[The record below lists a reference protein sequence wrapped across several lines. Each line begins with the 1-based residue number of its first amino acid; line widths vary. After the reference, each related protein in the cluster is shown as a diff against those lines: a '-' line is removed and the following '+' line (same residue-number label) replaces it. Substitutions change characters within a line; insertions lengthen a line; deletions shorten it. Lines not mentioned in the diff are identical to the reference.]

1 MRIHDC
7 TSSRLNTNH
16 RKESVMKFGH
26 FDDVNKEYVIQNPKT
41 PYPWINYLG
50 TQAFFSLISNTAGGY
65 HFYKD
70 ARLRRITRYRYNNV
84 PVDMGGRYFYIKDND
99 TIWSPGWAPVK
110 TDLDSYECRH
120 GMGYTII
127 TGKKNGLSAE
137 VTFFVP
143 QDYNGEIQS
152 VVLKNESSETKTF
165 QLFSFVEWCLWNA
178 QDDSTNFQ
186 RNFNTGEVEI
196 IDSTIFHKT
205 EYKERRNH
213 FAFYTVNDTI
223 DGYDTDRES
232 FLGLYNGFENPQVVA
247 AGKASNSVADG
258 WSPIASHYKEITLAP
273 GESKQ
278 LVFILGYVENP
289 VEEKFNADG
298 SMNKSRAYAMMEQ
311 YNTPEKVAAGLA
323 ALKEMWDNLLS
334 KYTVKTPDDKM
345 NRMVNIWNQY
355 QCMITFCFSRSAS
368 FFESGIG
375 RGMGF
380 RDSNQD
386 LVGFVHQIPER
397 ARERI
402 IDIASTQFTD
412 GGCYHQYQPLTKRGN
427 NDIGGG
433 FNDDPMWLIFGTIA
447 YIKESGDLSILSEM
461 VPFDNQL
468 GSEVSLMEHLKVSF
482 DHVVNN
488 LGPHGLPLIGRA
500 DWNDCLN
507 LNCFSNDPNES
518 FQTTE
523 NKTEGSKAESL
534 MIAGQFVIYGQDYV
548 ELCRHLGMNEEAD
561 RAQKHVDAMI
571 EAVKA
576 HGWDGEWFLRAYDFY
591 GRKVGSHENKEG
603 KIFIESQGWCTMA
616 GIGLEEGL
624 VEQSLDSVKK
634 YLDCEHGIVL
644 NNPAFTEYVM
654 EYGEIS
660 TYPAGYKE
668 NAGIFA
674 HNNPWVIIGE
684 TVLGRGDR
692 AWEYYRKICP
702 AYLEEKSDLHKVEPY
717 VYCQMTAGKDAAK
730 PGEAKNSWL
739 TGTAA
744 WNWYAITQFI
754 LGIKPSYDG
763 LVIDPCIPAAWDG
776 YTVKRKFRGADYTI
790 TVKNPCHVNRGVK
803 TLVLNG
809 STIDGNTVPMQP
821 EGTDNVVEVTL
832 D

>member
-1 MRIHDC
+1 
-7 TSSRLNTNH
+7 
-16 RKESVMKFGH
+16 MKFGH

-110 TDLDSYECRH
+110 TELDSYECRH
-120 GMGYTII
+120 GMGYTVI

-152 VVLKNESSETKTF
+152 VVLKNESNEAKTF

-196 IDSTIFHKT
+196 VDSTIFHKT

-258 WSPIASHYKEITLAP
+258 WSPIASHYKEITLQP

-323 ALKEMWDNLLS
+323 ALKEMWNNLLS

-355 QCMITFCFSRSAS
+355 QCMVTFNMSRSAS
-368 FFESGIG
+368 YFESGIG

-380 RDSNQD
+380 RDSCQD
-386 LVGFVHQIPER
+386 LLGFVHLIPDR

-402 IDIASTQFTD
+402 LDIAATQFED
-412 GGCYHQYQPLTKRGN
+412 GSAYHQYQPLTKKGN
-427 NDIGGG
+427 ADIGSG
-433 FNDDPMWLIFGTIA
+433 FNDDPLWLIAAAAA
-447 YIKESGDLSILSEM
+447 YIKETGDYSILDEST
-461 VPFDNQL
+461 PYDSDPSKATDF
-468 GSEVSLMEHLKVSF
+468 MEHLRRSF
-482 DHVVNN
+482 NYTINH
-488 LGPHGLPLIGRA
+488 LGPHGLPQIGRA

-507 LNCFSNDPNES
+507 LNCFSEEPGES
-518 FQTTE
+518 FQTFGPS
-523 NKTEGSKAESL
+523 EGPNAESVF
-534 MIAGQFVIYGQDYV
+534 IAGMFVKYGKDYV
-548 ELCRHLGMNEEAD
+548 KICRHKGLCDEAD
-561 RAQKHVDAMI
+561 TAQKAIEQMEKTVMDA
-571 EAVKA
+571 
-576 HGWDGEWFLRAYDFY
+576 GWDGEWYLRAYDHY
-591 GRKVGSHENKEG
+591 KHKIGSKECEDG
-603 KIFIESQGWCTMA
+603 KIFIEPQGFCVIA
-616 GIGLEEGL
+616 EIGKDEGL
-624 VEQSLDSVKK
+624 CLKAMQSVEK
-634 YLDCEHGIVL
+634 YLDTKYGIVL
-644 NNPAFTEYVM
+644 LQPPYHRYHVEL
-654 EYGEIS
+654 GEIS
-660 TYPAGYKE
+660 SYPPGYKE
-668 NAGIFA
+668 NAGIFC
-674 HNNPWVIIGE
+674 HNNPWISIAE
-684 TVLGRGDR
+684 TVIGRGNR
-692 AWEYYRKICP
+692 AWQVYTRTCP
-702 AYLEEKSDLHKVEPY
+702 AYIEDISEIHRTEPY
-717 VYCQMTAGKDAAK
+717 VYSQMIAGKDA
-730 PGEAKNSWL
+730 PNFGEAKNSWL

-744 WNWYAITQFI
+744 WTFLDVSQYI
-754 LGIKPSYDG
+754 LGIRPDYDG
-763 LVIDPCIPAAWDG
+763 LIIDPCIPDTMDG
-776 YTVKRKFRGADYTI
+776 FTAKRKFRGNTYHI
-790 TVKNPCHVNRGVK
+790 TVRNPAHVQKGVTK
-803 TLVLNG
+803 LIVDG
-809 STIDGNTVPMQP
+809 ATIDGNMIPAIN
-821 EGTDNVVEVTL
+821 GTGHDVTVEVTMG
-832 D
+832 

>member
-1 MRIHDC
+1 
-7 TSSRLNTNH
+7 
-16 RKESVMKFGH
+16 MKFGH

-110 TDLDSYECRH
+110 TELDSYECRH
-120 GMGYTII
+120 GMGYTVI

-152 VVLKNESSETKTF
+152 VVLKNESNEAKTF
-165 QLFSFVEWCLWNA
+165 KLFSFVEWCLWNA

-196 IDSTIFHKT
+196 VDSTIFHKT

-232 FLGLYNGFENPQVVA
+232 FLGLYNSFENPQVVA

-258 WSPIASHYKEITLAP
+258 WSPIASHYKEITLQP

-323 ALKEMWDNLLS
+323 ALKEMWNNLLS

-355 QCMITFCFSRSAS
+355 QCMVTFNMSRSAS
-368 FFESGIG
+368 YFESGIG

-386 LVGFVHQIPER
+386 LLGFVHQIPDR
-397 ARERI
+397 ARERL
-402 IDIASTQFTD
+402 IDLASTQFED
-412 GGCYHQYQPLTKRGN
+412 GGCYHQYQPLTKKGN
-427 NDIGGG
+427 NEIGGD
-433 FNDDPMWLIFGTIA
+433 FSDDPLWMILSVAA
-447 YIKESGDLSILSEM
+447 YIKESGDYSILDAK
-461 VPFDNQL
+461 VPYDND
-468 GSEVSLMEHLKVSF
+468 ENKAKTMMDHLEKSF
-482 DHVVNN
+482 YHVFENV
-488 LGPHGLPLIGRA
+488 GPHGLPLAMRA
-500 DWNDCLN
+500 DWNDCIN
-507 LNCFSNDPNES
+507 LSCFSSEPGES
-518 FQTTE
+518 FQTSTSPKYGE
-523 NKTEGSKAESL
+523 DKYSK
-534 MIAGQFVIYGQDYV
+534 
-548 ELCRHLGMNEEAD
+548 
-561 RAQKHVDAMI
+561 I
-571 EAVKA
+571 EA
-576 HGWDGEWFLRAYDFY
+576 
-591 GRKVGSHENKEG
+591 
-603 KIFIESQGWCTMA
+603 
-616 GIGLEEGL
+616 
-624 VEQSLDSVKK
+624 
-634 YLDCEHGIVL
+634 
-644 NNPAFTEYVM
+644 
-654 EYGEIS
+654 
-660 TYPAGYKE
+660 
-668 NAGIFA
+668 
-674 HNNPWVIIGE
+674 
-684 TVLGRGDR
+684 
-692 AWEYYRKICP
+692 
-702 AYLEEKSDLHKVEPY
+702 
-717 VYCQMTAGKDAAK
+717 
-730 PGEAKNSWL
+730 
-739 TGTAA
+739 
-744 WNWYAITQFI
+744 
-754 LGIKPSYDG
+754 
-763 LVIDPCIPAAWDG
+763 
-776 YTVKRKFRGADYTI
+776 
-790 TVKNPCHVNRGVK
+790 
-803 TLVLNG
+803 
-809 STIDGNTVPMQP
+809 
-821 EGTDNVVEVTL
+821 
-832 D
+832 

>member
-1 MRIHDC
+1 
-7 TSSRLNTNH
+7 
-16 RKESVMKFGH
+16 MKFGH

-110 TDLDSYECRH
+110 TELDSYECRH
-120 GMGYTII
+120 GMGYTVI

-152 VVLKNESSETKTF
+152 VVLKNESNEAKTF
-165 QLFSFVEWCLWNA
+165 KLFSFVEWCLWNA

-196 IDSTIFHKT
+196 VDSTIFHKT

-258 WSPIASHYKEITLAP
+258 WSPIASHYKEITLQP

-323 ALKEMWDNLLS
+323 ALKEMWNNLLS

-355 QCMITFCFSRSAS
+355 QCMVTFNMSRSAS
-368 FFESGIG
+368 YFESGIG

-386 LVGFVHQIPER
+386 LLGFVHQIPDR
-397 ARERI
+397 ARERL
-402 IDIASTQFTD
+402 IDLASTQFED
-412 GGCYHQYQPLTKRGN
+412 GGCYHQYQPLTKKGN
-427 NDIGGG
+427 NEIGGD
-433 FNDDPMWLIFGTIA
+433 FSDDPLWMILSVAA
-447 YIKESGDLSILSEM
+447 YIKESGDYSILDAK
-461 VPFDNQL
+461 VPYDND
-468 GSEVSLMEHLKVSF
+468 ENKAKTMMDHLEKSF
-482 DHVVNN
+482 YHVFENV
-488 LGPHGLPLIGRA
+488 GPHGLPLAMRA
-500 DWNDCLN
+500 DWNDCIN
-507 LNCFSNDPNES
+507 LSCFSSEPGES
-518 FQTTE
+518 FQTSTSPKYGE
-523 NKTEGSKAESL
+523 DKYSKIAESVMVAAL
-534 MIAGQFVIYGQDYV
+534 FTYAGPEYVAMCRLKGDDAAADKAQAAVDKMKDNIMKYGCGK
-548 ELCRHLGMNEEAD
+548 ETGAD
-561 RAQKHVDAMI
+561 LKALESVD
-571 EAVKA
+571 K
-576 HGWDGEWFLRAYDFY
+576 WLN
-591 GRKVGSHENKEG
+591 S
-603 KIFIESQGWCTMA
+603 
-616 GIGLEEGL
+616 
-624 VEQSLDSVKK
+624 
-634 YLDCEHGIVL
+634 EHGLSL
-644 NNPAFTEYVM
+644 NQPAFTKYYI

-668 NAGIFA
+668 NAGIFC
-674 HNNPWVIIGE
+674 HNNAWIICAEAFVGH
-684 TVLGRGDR
+684 GDK
-692 AWEYYRKICP
+692 AFEYYSKIAP
-702 AYLEEKSDLHKVEPY
+702 AYREEKYSDLHRTEPY
-717 VYCQMTAGKDAAK
+717 VYAQMIAGKDAK
-730 PGEAKNSWL
+730 RHGEAKNSWL

-744 WNWYAITQFI
+744 WNFVAVSQYI
-754 LGIKPSYDG
+754 LGIIPDWNGLKVDPS
-763 LVIDPCIPAAWDG
+763 IPHEWDG
-776 YTVKRKFRGADYTI
+776 FTVSRQFRGNTYEI
-790 TVKNPCHVNRGVK
+790 TVKNPKHICKGIQSVTVDGKQIEGNVLPVFDGGVH
-803 TLVLNG
+803 T
-809 STIDGNTVPMQP
+809 
-821 EGTDNVVEVTL
+821 VEVVMG
-832 D
+832 

>member
-1 MRIHDC
+1 
-7 TSSRLNTNH
+7 
-16 RKESVMKFGH
+16 MKFGH

-110 TDLDSYECRH
+110 TELDSYECRH
-120 GMGYTII
+120 GMGYTDI

-152 VVLKNESSETKTF
+152 VVLKNESNEAKTF
-165 QLFSFVEWCLWNA
+165 KLFSFVEWCLWNA

-186 RNFNTGEVEI
+186 RNFITGEVEI
-196 IDSTIFHKT
+196 VDSTIFHKT

-232 FLGLYNGFENPQVVA
+232 FLGLYNGFENPQVGA

-258 WSPIASHYKEITLAP
+258 WSPIASHYKEITLQP

-323 ALKEMWDNLLS
+323 ALKEMWNNLLS

-355 QCMITFCFSRSAS
+355 QCMVTFNMYRSAS
-368 FFESGIG
+368 YFDSGIG

-386 LVGFVHQIPER
+386 MLGFVHQIPDR
-397 ARERI
+397 ARERL
-402 IDIASTQFTD
+402 IDLASTQFED
-412 GGCYHQYQPLTKRGN
+412 GGCYHQYQPLTKKGN
-427 NDIGGG
+427 NEIGGD
-433 FNDDPMWLIFGTIA
+433 FSDDPLWMILSVAA
-447 YIKESGDLSILSEM
+447 YIKESGDYSILDAK
-461 VPFDNQL
+461 VPYDND
-468 GSEVSLMEHLKVSF
+468 ENKAKTMMDHLEKSF
-482 DHVVNN
+482 YHVFENV
-488 LGPHGLPLIGRA
+488 GPHGLPLAMRA
-500 DWNDCLN
+500 DWNDCIN
-507 LNCFSNDPNES
+507 LSCFSDTPGES
-518 FQTTE
+518 FQTYT
-523 NKTEGSKAESL
+523 NPKFAAEGGYSKVAASVMVATL
-534 MIAGQFVIYGQDYV
+534 FTYAGPNYDAI
-548 ELCRHLGMNEEAD
+548 LKHLGKDDEAAK
-561 RAQKHVDAMI
+561 AQAEIDKM
-571 EAVKA
+571 KA
-576 HGWDGEWFLRAYDFY
+576 NVMESAWDGDWFLRAYDAN
-591 GRKVGSHENKEG
+591 GEKMGSKECEEG
-603 KIFIESQGWCTMA
+603 QIFIEPQGFAIMSE
-616 GIGLEEGL
+616 IGKDQGADLKTLKAIDERLNTKYGL
-624 VEQSLDSVKK
+624 
-634 YLDCEHGIVL
+634 VL
-644 NNPAFTEYVM
+644 NNPAYTKYYVQ
-654 EYGEIS
+654 YGEIS
-660 TYPAGYKE
+660 TYPGGYKE
-668 NAGIFA
+668 NAGIFT
-674 HNNPWVIIGE
+674 HNNAWIICAAAYAGQGDQAFKYYSEIAPAFTEE
-684 TVLGRGDR
+684 T
-692 AWEYYRKICP
+692 
-702 AYLEEKSDLHKVEPY
+702 SDLHKTEPY
-717 VYCQMTAGKDAAK
+717 VYGEMIGGKDAGSDIGQTGK
-730 PGEAKNSWL
+730 NFGQGKNSWL

-744 WNWYAITQFI
+744 WNMVAISQYI
-754 LGIKPSYDG
+754 LGVQPDFDG
-763 LVIDPCIPAAWDG
+763 LKIDPSIPSAWDG
-776 YTVKRKFRGADYTI
+776 LKASRQFRGDTYDI
-790 TVKNPCHVNRGVK
+790 EVKNPDHVCKGVK
-803 TLVLNG
+803 SMTVDG
-809 STIDGNTVPMQP
+809 KAIDGNVIPVA
-821 EGTDNVVEVTL
+821 GDGKAHKVEVVL
-832 D
+832 G

>member
-1 MRIHDC
+1 
-7 TSSRLNTNH
+7 
-16 RKESVMKFGH
+16 MKFGH

-110 TDLDSYECRH
+110 TELDSYECRH
-120 GMGYTII
+120 GMGYTVI

-152 VVLKNESSETKTF
+152 VVLKNESNEAKTF
-165 QLFSFVEWCLWNA
+165 KLFSFVEWCLWNA

-196 IDSTIFHKT
+196 VDSTIFHKT

-258 WSPIASHYKEITLAP
+258 WSPIASHYKEITLQP

-323 ALKEMWDNLLS
+323 ALKEMWNNLLS

-355 QCMITFCFSRSAS
+355 QCMVTFNMSRSAS
-368 FFESGIG
+368 YFESGIG

-386 LVGFVHQIPER
+386 LLGFVHQIPDR
-397 ARERI
+397 ARERL
-402 IDIASTQFTD
+402 IDLASTQFED
-412 GGCYHQYQPLTKRGN
+412 GGCYHQYQPLTKKGN
-427 NDIGGG
+427 NEIGGD
-433 FNDDPMWLIFGTIA
+433 FSDDPLWMILSVAA
-447 YIKESGDLSILSEM
+447 YIKESGDYSILDAK
-461 VPFDNQL
+461 VPYDND
-468 GSEVSLMEHLKVSF
+468 ENKAKTMMDHLEKSF
-482 DHVVNN
+482 YHVFENV
-488 LGPHGLPLIGRA
+488 GPHGLPLAMRA
-500 DWNDCLN
+500 DWNDCIN
-507 LNCFSNDPNES
+507 LSCFSSEPGES
-518 FQTTE
+518 FQTSTSPKYGE
-523 NKTEGSKAESL
+523 DKYSKIAESVMVAAL
-534 MIAGQFVIYGQDYV
+534 FTYAGPEYV
-548 ELCRHLGMNEEAD
+548 AMCRLKGDDAAAD
-561 RAQKHVDAMI
+561 KAQAAVDKMKDNI
-571 EAVKA
+571 MKY
-576 HGWDGEWFLRAYDFY
+576 GWDGEWFVRAYDAQSN
-591 GRKVGSHENKEG
+591 KVGSKECEEG
-603 KIFIESQGWCTMA
+603 QIYIEPQGFCVLA
-616 GIGLEEGL
+616 GIG
-624 VEQSLDSVKK
+624 VETGEAKKALDSVKEKLDTK
-634 YLDCEHGIVL
+634 YGIVL
-644 NNPAFTEYVM
+644 LQPPYTKYHVEL
-654 EYGEIS
+654 GEIS
-660 TYPAGYKE
+660 SYPPGYKE
-668 NAGIFA
+668 NAGIFC
-674 HNNPWVIIGE
+674 HNNPWVSCAE
-684 TVLGRGDR
+684 TVIGRGNR
-692 AWEYYRKICP
+692 AFEIYKKTCP
-702 AYLEEKSDLHKVEPY
+702 AYIEDISEIHCTEPY
-717 VYCQMTAGKDAAK
+717 VYSQMIAGKDAHFF
-730 PGEAKNSWL
+730 GQAKNSWL

-744 WNWYAITQFI
+744 WTFVNVSQYI
-754 LGIKPSYDG
+754 LGVVPTLNG
-763 LVIDPCIPAAWDG
+763 LSVDPCIPSEMGTSFTMTRKYREGVYNIKVENPNKVEKGVAKIVVDG
-776 YTVKRKFRGADYTI
+776 KEYTGTTVIPYEKGKTSYDVTI
-790 TVKNPCHVNRGVK
+790 VMG
-803 TLVLNG
+803 
-809 STIDGNTVPMQP
+809 
-821 EGTDNVVEVTL
+821 
-832 D
+832 